1 MSNLGDLAADLA
13 NENAKAI
20 AIGGDVLGLAAD
32 IGGAAGA
39 ISSLVGLFLPQ
50 DHQLADALD
59 ALNAVFHQIAGI
71 IDAEDKLQ
79 RMRDIDSGITPAV
92 GVLQQLPAMVQAL
105 PSLSQDFILQQI
117 QTCVDA
123 AIFFDL
129 DDKWQAVAGAVPQYS
144 DQWTGT
150 LIPPSSADGLVF
162 NYTYTLPQCLR
173 AVYILLT
180 VIKALS
186 PASLSDYDA
195 TLAASATRL
204 QSVHDTIVSTG
215 IIGSR
220 VPTPDQVGTVSGDPD
235 TESGPPLAFDS
246 AWYGDGI
253 DGIDGIDAIWPYG
266 AIEQYSAANN
276 VGSYMA
282 YVDYGI
288 DMDAYS
294 PLDSYAAN
302 FVTVLEFR
310 IAMKRKQLYEQLGL
324 AAVREAVSQLRS
336 ITGQLSLTG
345 APYEECTVS
354 EGFSLLGLSLG
365 PAGPGRLRALENLMG
380 ATPPYC
386 GWWAFTDGTGS
397 GPDHTIWMDAR
408 PVPGPSRIVGFLL
421 GGQTGPGWPN
431 VGLPAVSSLLLR

>member
-1 MSNLGDLAADLA
+1 MSNLGDLAADLGDK
-13 NENAKAI
+13 NAKAI
-20 AIGGDVLGLAAD
+20 AIGGDVLGLVAD

-39 ISSLVGLFLPQ
+39 ISSLLGLFLPQ

-59 ALNAVFHQIAGI
+59 ALNADFHQIAGI

-105 PSLSQDFILQQI
+105 PSLSTDFILQQI

-150 LIPPSSADGLVF
+150 IISPSSADGLVF

-195 TLAASATRL
+195 TLAASAARL

-220 VPTPDQVGTVSGDPD
+220 VPTPDQVGYVSGYPD
-235 TESGPPLAFDS
+235 SEGGPPLAWES

-253 DGIDGIDAIWPYG
+253 EVIWAYG

-288 DMDAYS
+288 DMEAYS
-294 PLDSYAAN
+294 QLDSYAAN

-310 IAMKRKQLYEQLGL
+310 IAIKKKQLYEQLGL
-324 AAVREAVSQLRS
+324 TAVRQAISQLRS
-336 ITGQLSLTG
+336 ITGQPSVTG
-345 APYEECTVS
+345 ARYEECTVS
-354 EGFSLLGLSLG
+354 EGFSLLGLALG
-365 PAGPGRLRALENLMG
+365 PPGPGRLRALESLLA

-386 GWWAFTDGTGS
+386 GWWAFTDGTGP
-397 GPDHTIWMDAR
+397 GPDQTTWMDAR
-408 PVPGPSRIVGFLL
+408 PAPGPSRIVGNLL
-421 GGQTGPGWPN
+421 GRQMGPGWPN
-431 VGLPAVSSLLLR
+431 VGLPAVSSLLLK